1 MNDPCHPGSFEI
13 ATGGRRRRAEFWRFL
28 GITLGVCALLVGAA
42 IPAAAAELMRVT
54 FVRHGQSYGNTSGII
69 DTSTPGPVL
78 TPKGQQQAQDVV
90 DTLGDNN
97 YDAIYAS
104 TMVRTQLTA
113 APMSQYLGLPI
124 QVLPGLQEIEA
135 GDYEGT
141 PESEAGSG
149 YASFMVAWALGGQR
163 DARIPGSIDG
173 NEFDARVDGA
183 LKTMYDKG
191 DRNPV
196 VFSHGGTIMF
206 WTMMNAQNLTLAQKV
221 ELLRTG
227 VLDNTDYVVIEGNP
241 EDGWTLV
248 SWNGKEF
255 SPEPTLGAEV
265 KLQARTLTR
274 QLAAAAQQVTD
285 ALATG
290 NIATIAT
297 AVNRSVAQASFS
309 VVKFNRAVTA
319 KVIHEVEQAVDQ
331 RSPATS
337 PSDDPVQS
345 AADQLGMLK
354 APVAELK
361 APVAE
366 RVKSVAPKKRAELA
380 TKDSD
385 TAVPDKTATSTIR
398 AKDVVRRAVQDV
410 TGRVSAS
417 VDKVR
422 DGVSQNSVSG
432 NSAKKNTGTASHGNA
447 KPSTAKSDTAR
458 DAGKADGADG
468 PRSGHDAA

>member
-1 MNDPCHPGSFEI
+1 M
-13 ATGGRRRRAEFWRFL
+13 
-28 GITLGVCALLVGAA
+28 
-42 IPAAAAELMRVT
+42 T
-54 FVRHGQSYGNTSGII
+54 FVRHGQSFGNTSGII

-90 DTLGDNN
+90 GTLGDNN

-135 GDYEGT
+135 GDFEGT

-149 YASFMVAWALGGQR
+149 YASYMVAWAIAGQR
-163 DARIPGSIDG
+163 DLRIPGSIDG
-173 NEFDARVDGA
+173 NELDARVDGA

-221 ELLRTG
+221 ELLRTS

-274 QLAAAAQQVTD
+274 QLAAATQQVTD
-285 ALATG
+285 AFAMG

-297 AVNRSVAQASFS
+297 AINRGVAEANFS
-309 VVKFNRAVTA
+309 VIKFNRAVTA
-319 KVIHEVEQAVDQ
+319 KVIHELEQAVNEG
-331 RSPATS
+331 SPAPQPEPAAVSSTAADPS
-337 PSDDPVQS
+337 PDTLAGDITRQVQS
-345 AADQLGMLK
+345 TVDQPAPLK
-354 APVAELK
+354 TALKPRAEQAVKDGDTTAPGK
-361 APVAE
+361 ATTSST
-366 RVKSVAPKKRAELA
+366 RVKDRARQ
-380 TKDSD
+380 
-385 TAVPDKTATSTIR
+385 TA
-398 AKDVVRRAVQDV
+398 QDV
-410 TGRVSAS
+410 RDLVAAS
-417 VDKVR
+417 IDTVR
-422 DGVSQNSVSG
+422 DGVSKNG
-432 NSAKKNTGTASHGNA
+432 AKKNTAITRHANA
-447 KPSTAKSDTAR
+447 EPGTAKSDTAR
-458 DAGKADGADG
+458 DAGGADG
-468 PRSGHDAA
+468 RRSGHDAA

>member
-1 MNDPCHPGSFEI
+1 MNGTCHRG
-13 ATGGRRRRAEFWRFL
+13 AFWRFA
-28 GITLGVCALLVGAA
+28 GVALGVFALLIGAA

-54 FVRHGQSYGNTSGII
+54 FVRHGQSFGNTTGII

-78 TPKGQQQAQDVV
+78 TSKGQQQAQDVV

-135 GDYEGT
+135 GDFEGT

-149 YASFMVAWALGGQR
+149 YASYMVAWAIAGQR
-163 DARIPGSIDG
+163 DLRIPGSIDG

-183 LKTMYDKG
+183 LKTMYDNG

-221 ELLRTG
+221 ELLQTG

-241 EDGWTLV
+241 DDGWTLV
-248 SWNGKEF
+248 SWNGREF

-265 KLQARTLTR
+265 KLQLRTLTR
-274 QLAAAAQQVTD
+274 QLAAANQQVTD
-285 ALATG
+285 AFATG
-290 NIATIAT
+290 NIGTIAT
-297 AVNRSVAQASFS
+297 AINRGVADASFS
-309 VVKFNRAVTA
+309 VTKFNRAVTA
-319 KVIHEVEQAVDQ
+319 KVIHEVEQAVTAGL
-331 RSPATS
+331 PA
-337 PSDDPVQS
+337 PSSADDSAAGTAAGPLTREVQS
-345 AADQLGMLK
+345 TVAQ
-354 APVAELK
+354 APVTEQEKGVASTSRPAK
-361 APVAE
+361 ATTPSTRADD
-366 RVKSVAPKKRAELA
+366 RVRKSAQQ
-380 TKDSD
+380 
-385 TAVPDKTATSTIR
+385 
-398 AKDVVRRAVQDV
+398 VRDQVR
-410 TGRVSAS
+410 AS

-422 DGVSQNSVSG
+422 DTVSKNTGV
-432 NSAKKNTGTASHGNA
+432 KKNTGTAKSGTASDAA
-447 KPSTAKSDTAR
+447 KAR
-458 DAGKADGADG
+458 DAGGH
-468 PRSGHDAA
+468 RSGHRAAA